1 MLQSLLRKNLRKL
14 KSSFIILLFLPTSV
28 LAQDASI
35 IRTNS
40 NVWVNQCKTCH
51 PVYQEL
57 AKKTGIRT
65 EQYLFNFV
73 YEHTNKEGEKFGSI
87 ISKQEINFV
96 ARFIL
101 VAAYLDKLERDMR
114 QAGDHLNLKL

>member
-1 MLQSLLRKNLRKL
+1 MLQNLLRKNLRKL
-14 KSSFIILLFLPTSV
+14 KSSFIILLLLPTSV

-35 IRTNS
+35 IRTDS
-40 NVWVNQCKTCH
+40 NAWVNECKTCH

-57 AKKTGIRT
+57 ARKTGIQT

-73 YEHTNKEGEKFGSI
+73 YEHTNKEGEKFGNI
-87 ISKQEINFV
+87 LSKQEITFV
-96 ARFIL
+96 ARFVLI
-101 VAAYLDKLERDMR
+101 AAYLDKLERDMR

>member
-1 MLQSLLRKNLRKL
+1 MTMLQSLLRKNLRKL
-14 KSSFIILLFLPTSV
+14 KSSFIILLFLP
-28 LAQDASI
+28 SI